1 MKPTIHHILTTGILL
16 LAIVAAAPAGA
27 TATDNSIAKPDSG
40 TAETTAPPLVTDPK
54 YIIGQG
60 DVLDISVWKDEA
72 LTRTVVVLPDGM
84 IAFPLIGELKA
95 EGKTVAALKQEME
108 TLLARY
114 VSDLV
119 LNVEVRQSN
128 SMLVYIIGR
137 VNNPGRQVLN
147 SRITVLQ
154 ALAMAGGPNPFAKKN
169 NIRVFRQEGAATNSY
184 RFRYDDVVQGEHLED
199 NIVLQRGDVIVVP

>member
-1 MKPTIHHILTTGILL
+1 MKSFLYRILLPGMLL
-16 LAIVAAAPAGA
+16 LALATVCAATDQDSAAPDAGA
-27 TATDNSIAKPDSG
+27 AG
-40 TAETTAPPLVTDPK
+40 TTLPATAPVSDPK

-72 LTRTVVVLPDGM
+72 LTKTVVVLPDGM

-95 EGKTVAALKQEME
+95 EGKTVAVLKQEME
-108 TLLARY
+108 NLLSRY

-119 LNVEVRQSN
+119 LTVEVRQSN

-169 NIRVFRQEGAATNSY
+169 NIRVFRKEGAATNSY
-184 RFRYDDVVQGEHLED
+184 RFRYDDVVEGEHLED